1 MEIEAKF
8 RLPDSATLEQI
19 AQNDCLDRFTFSP
32 IKVDIVHDTYLDTF
46 DRALFKA
53 GYSCRHRVSDSGIL
67 ITIKQ
72 LAHSKETV
80 YKRAELETN
89 LPSDLQ
95 PSDWPPG
102 PPRDLVLKYVGDKNL
117 IRLFDIYQRRIKRL
131 VLDNGVPKA
140 EVSLDRVKIKTD
152 SSELELFE
160 LEIEVLGSGTEK
172 ELYNIIEQIKSR
184 WNLYPEPLSK
194 FEHGMAFVNSSTDDT
209 LQK

>member
-19 AQNDCLDRFTFSP
+19 AQNTILDEFTFSP
-32 IKVDIVHDTYLDTF
+32 ITVDIVYDTYLDTF
-46 DRALFKA
+46 DRALFEA
-53 GYSCRHRVSDSGIL
+53 GYSCRRRKSDSGIL

-72 LAHSKETV
+72 LAHSHGTV
-80 YKRAELETN
+80 YKRTELETN

-102 PPRDLVLKYVGDKNL
+102 PLRDLILKYTGNKSL
-117 IRLFDIYQRRIKRL
+117 TRLFDIYQKRIKRL

-140 EVSLDRVKIKTD
+140 EVSLDRVQIRTD
-152 SSELELFE
+152 SGELEFLE
-160 LEIEVLGSGTEK
+160 LEIEVLGPGTEK
-172 ELYNIIEQIKSR
+172 ELENIIDRIKSR
-184 WNLYPEPLSK
+184 WNLSPEPLSK

-209 LQK
+209 LH